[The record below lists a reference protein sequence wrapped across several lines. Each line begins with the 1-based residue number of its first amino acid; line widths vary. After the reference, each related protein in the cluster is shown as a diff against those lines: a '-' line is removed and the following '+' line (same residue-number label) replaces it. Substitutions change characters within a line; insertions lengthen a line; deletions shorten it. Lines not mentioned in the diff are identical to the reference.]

1 MVMSCEVISQ
11 RPDPHGLHVTA
22 PRTASSSPGG
32 IVCVR
37 APPCGGRTSGVGTGL
52 CRVLLA
58 AGSPPGEEDS
68 GDRRDQLHLNSGD
81 RRDQLHLN
89 SGDRRDQLHLNSG
102 DRREHP
108 NLDYGERMI

>member
-1 MVMSCEVISQ
+1 MSCEVISQ

-22 PRTASSSPGG
+22 PRTASSPPGS

-58 AGSPPGEEDS
+58 AESPPGEE
-68 GDRRDQLHLNSGD
+68 NSGD
-81 RRDQLHLN
+81 RRDQL
-89 SGDRRDQLHLNSG
+89 Q
-102 DRREHP
+102 
-108 NLDYGERMI
+108 LDYDEKMI